1 MPEVVQVEKK
11 DRIAIVRLNRPEKL
25 NALNKAMWL
34 GIGEAMAAL
43 DRDDEVGCV
52 VLTGSGDRAFSP
64 GADIAEF
71 STERADVAQ
80 ATAYGHVMH
89 ETMAAVAAC
98 RHPTLAVIKGI
109 CVGGGLEIALMCDM
123 RICGTSSRFGVP
135 INRLGLVMAYPE
147 IEALIRLCGESVALE
162 ILYEARVF
170 DAGEALQKRL
180 VNRVVADDKVDGEG
194 YAAAR
199 RIADGA
205 PLVNRWHKKFARRLN
220 EDRPLTQEE
229 VQEGFACFGTED
241 YRAGRD
247 AFLAKTKPVF
257 RGR

>member
-11 DRIAIVRLNRPEKL
+11 DRIATVRLNRPEKL

-80 ATAYGHVMH
+80 ATAYGHAMH

-135 INRLGLVMAYPE
+135 VNRLGLVMAYPE

-170 DAGEALQKRL
+170 GADEAFQKRL
-180 VNRVVADDKVDGEG
+180 VNRVVADDKVEEEG

-199 RIADGA
+199 RTADGA
-205 PLVNRWHKKFARRLN
+205 PLVNRWHKKFARRLA
-220 EDRPLTQEE
+220 EGRPLTHEE
-229 VQEGFACFGTED
+229 EAEGFACFATED

-247 AFLAKTKPVF
+247 AFLAKAKPFF

>member
-1 MPEVVQVEKK
+1 MAEVVEVEKK
-11 DRIAIVRLNRPEKL
+11 DRIATVRLNRPEKL
-25 NALNKAMWL
+25 NALNKAMWR

-43 DRDDEVGCV
+43 DRDDDVGCV

-89 ETMAAVAAC
+89 DTMGAVASC

-170 DAGEALQKRL
+170 DASEAMAKRL
-180 VNRVVADDKVDGEG
+180 VNRVVADDKVEEEG

-205 PLVNRWHKKFARRLN
+205 PLVNRWHKKFARRLA
-220 EDRPLTQEE
+220 EARPLSSDEAD
-229 VQEGFACFGTED
+229 EGFACFGTED

-247 AFLAKTKPVF
+247 AFLAKAKPVF
-257 RGR
+257 KGR

>member
-1 MPEVVQVEKK
+1 MADVVQVEKK

-43 DRDDEVGCV
+43 DRDDDVGCI

-89 ETMAAVAAC
+89 ETMGTVASC

>member
-1 MPEVVQVEKK
+1 MPDVVQVEKK
-11 DRIAIVRLNRPEKL
+11 DRIATVRLNRPEKL

-52 VLTGSGDRAFSP
+52 VLTGSGNRAFSP

-80 ATAYGHVMH
+80 ATAYGQVMH

-180 VNRVVADDKVDGEG
+180 VNRVVADDKVDEEG

-220 EDRPLTQEE
+220 EDRPLTE
-229 VQEGFACFGTED
+229 VESAEGFACFGTED

-247 AFLAKTKPVF
+247 AFLAKAKPVF
-257 RGR
+257 KGR

>member
-1 MPEVVQVEKK
+1 MAEVVQVEKK
-11 DRIAIVRLNRPEKL
+11 DRIATVRLNRPEKL

-34 GIGEAMAAL
+34 GIGEAMAEL
-43 DRDDEVGCV
+43 DRDGEVGCV
-52 VLTGSGDRAFSP
+52 VLTGAGDRAFSP

-170 DAGEALQKRL
+170 GAEEALQKRL
-180 VNRVVADDKVDGEG
+180 VNRVVGDDRVEEEV

-205 PLVNRWHKKFARRLN
+205 PLVNRWHKKFARRLA
-220 EDRPLTQEE
+220 EDRPLSSEE
-229 VQEGFACFGTED
+229 VAEGFACFGTED

-247 AFLAKTKPVF
+247 AFLAKAKPAF
-257 RGR
+257 KGR

>member
-1 MPEVVQVEKK
+1 MSEVVLVEKK
-11 DRIAIVRLNRPEKL
+11 DRIATVRLNRPEKL

-80 ATAYGHVMH
+80 ATAYGHAMH

-170 DAGEALQKRL
+170 GAEEALQKRL
-180 VNRVVADDKVDGEG
+180 VNRVVADDRVDEDG

-205 PLVNRWHKKFARRLN
+205 PLVNRWHKKFARRLT
-220 EDRPLTQEE
+220 EDRPLTHEE
-229 VQEGFACFGTED
+229 EAEGFACFATED
-241 YRAGRD
+241 YRSGRD
-247 AFLAKTKPVF
+247 AFLVKTKPVF